1 MYIKK
6 TISYWE
12 MMKDVEMTTGLMMLT
27 LKYVPSR
34 GRYIVGRGKQLRE
47 PNHQSVHAG
56 PAGVYLAREV

>member
-1 MYIKK
+1 
-6 TISYWE
+6 